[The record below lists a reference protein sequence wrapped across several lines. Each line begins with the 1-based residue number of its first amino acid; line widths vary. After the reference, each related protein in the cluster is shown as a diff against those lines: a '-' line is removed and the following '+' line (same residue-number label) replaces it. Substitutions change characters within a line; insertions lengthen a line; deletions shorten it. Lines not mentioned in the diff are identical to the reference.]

1 MMFRTTSSARALIT
15 AVTLA
20 AAACTGEPDTDD
32 PVTDPQFEDPCSH
45 ASGTIC
51 TWLGIPGTAMFSAED
66 IWRTEAATY
75 LPQDGVFG
83 PDGKFYFI
91 DFNNHRIRAV
101 DPDTNR
107 VSTVSGTGFLGD
119 GPEGPSSDFAFN
131 HPTDLAFHPLDDSKL
146 YVAAWHNSRINVV
159 DLATGETRF
168 ECATGGRDF
177 GGDNGPAI
185 SALLDLPA
193 SIAFEPDGT
202 LFIMDQANQLIRRVD
217 TSDTITTVAGKVE
230 TRNIDHD
237 ANPDT
242 PNIDKTKGW
251 PGYAGDG
258 GPASE
263 ARLWA
268 SVGQAADP
276 SSRLT
281 IHDRD
286 LYFVD
291 TENHMVRKVNLD
303 TWQID
308 HVAGKVEYRENVD
321 HDGNPATPALS
332 TAKGWPGF
340 AGEGTAAVD
349 AVFNGPR
356 DIEID
361 DAGNMYIADTNNN
374 CVRKIDTDGIITTV
388 AGICGE
394 LEAGFSGD
402 DGPATE
408 ARLWRPYGIELAAD
422 GRLFIADT
430 QNQVFRVVYP

>member
-1 MMFRTTSSARALIT
+1 MSIRLFSTGRA
-15 AVTLA
+15 LA
-20 AAACTGEPDTDD
+20 AALVLSACTDGTTDEPAD
-32 PVTDPQFEDPCSH
+32 PTFEEPCSK

-51 TWLGIPGTAMFSAED
+51 TWLGIPSTAMFSAED
-66 IWRTEAATY
+66 LWRTESTTY
-75 LPQDGVFG
+75 LPQDGTFG

-91 DFNNHRIRAV
+91 DFNNHRLRVV
-101 DPDTNR
+101 DETTNR
-107 VSTVSGTGFLGD
+107 VNTIAGSGFLGD
-119 GPEGPSSDFAFN
+119 GPEGAALDFAFN
-131 HPTDLAFHPLDDSKL
+131 HPTDLAFHPLDDTKL
-146 YVAAWHNSRINVV
+146 YVAAWHNSRINVI
-159 DLATGETRF
+159 DLVTGMASF
-168 ECATGGRDF
+168 ECATGARDF
-177 GGDNGPAI
+177 GGDGGPAI
-185 SALLDLPA
+185 TSMVDLPA
-193 SIAFEPDGT
+193 SVAFEPDGT
-202 LFIMDQANQLIRRVD
+202 LYIMDQANQLIRRVD
-217 TSDTITTVAGKVE
+217 TSDVITTVVGKVE

-237 ANPDT
+237 SNPDT
-242 PNIDKTKGW
+242 PNVDKTKGW

-258 GPASE
+258 GPALE

-276 SSRLT
+276 SSRMT

-308 HVAGKVEYRENVD
+308 RVAGKAEYRENVD
-321 HDGNPATPALS
+321 HDGNPNTPALS
-332 TAKGWPGF
+332 TEKGWPGF
-340 AGEGTAAVD
+340 AGEGTAALD

-356 DIEID
+356 DIEIAAD
-361 DAGNMYIADTNNN
+361 GTIYVADTNNN
-374 CVRKIDTDGIITTV
+374 CVRKITTDGVISTV

-408 ARLWRPYGIELAAD
+408 ARMWRPYGIELAED